1 MLASIW
7 FAIETRLC
15 RITSSVIGSTVRG
28 VWATSCMR
36 ALPLFFSAWRH
47 VKRAPG
53 KVNESSAPEEREGF
67 VGSVERPGAA
77 AEKERQERTLAGHLM
92 AGAVK
97 AIECH
102 RAAAPAERPVDPG
115 HLHPCADRQR
125 QGTRG
130 RTGVDIGDEL
140 CGLLGSP
147 HRTTPTQKA
156 DAPAIIGYE

>member
-7 FAIETRLC
+7 FAIETRPC

-36 ALPLFFSAWRH
+36 ALPLFFSDWRH
-47 VKRAPG
+47 VKRTPG
-53 KVNESSAPEEREGF
+53 RVNKSSAPEEGEGF

-97 AIECH
+97 AIE
-102 RAAAPAERPVDPG
+102 RDGAAASAVRPVDPC
-115 HLHPCADRQR
+115 HLHP
-125 QGTRG
+125 
-130 RTGVDIGDEL
+130 
-140 CGLLGSP
+140 
-147 HRTTPTQKA
+147 
-156 DAPAIIGYE
+156 